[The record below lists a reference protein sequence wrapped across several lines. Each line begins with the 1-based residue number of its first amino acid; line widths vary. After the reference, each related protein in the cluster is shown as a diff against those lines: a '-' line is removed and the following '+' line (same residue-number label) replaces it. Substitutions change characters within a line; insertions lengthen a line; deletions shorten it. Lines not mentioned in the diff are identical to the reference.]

1 MGSRARVALL
11 IASCM
16 GLASPLLAQSA
27 ADKETARSLM
37 DQGLEL
43 REQKNYKAALER
55 LEAADQIMHVPTTA
69 LEVARTQ
76 EALGLLVEC
85 RDTLARITSSIP
97 SPREP
102 QQFKDAR
109 KAAQTLDDSLEARV
123 PALTVRVTGAPAG
136 TTPSLSIDNVAVPSA
151 VIGLPRRLNAGHHVM
166 IATTSTSEGREEIDI
181 KEGERKDITITLA
194 LVSHPTTSTPPV
206 PITVAPQPVTPIAPV
221 EGHRSYLVPAIAFT
235 VGGAGLAMGG
245 VTGLLMLSKQS
256 DLTASC
262 PNRVCGPSKYGEL
275 DTANLFAT
283 LSTVGFIVGGIG
295 VAVGVV
301 ALLVGKPSAPE
312 PAPAAA
318 RVVPWIGPGTAG
330 LSGSF

>member
-1 MGSRARVALL
+1 MGSRLMLVLAASGVVA
-11 IASCM
+11 
-16 GLASPLLAQSA
+16 LASPAFAQSA

-43 REQKNYKAALER
+43 RDKKDYKAALER

-85 RDTLARITSSIP
+85 RDTLARVISSIP

-109 KAAQTLDDSLEARV
+109 KAAQALDDSLEARV
-123 PALTVRVTGAPAG
+123 PALTIRVSGAPAG
-136 TTPSLSIDNVAVPSA
+136 TTPSLVIDSVAVPSA
-151 VIGLPRRLNAGHHVM
+151 VIGLPRRLNAGHHVLV
-166 IATTSTSEGREEIDI
+166 ATTSNSEGREELDI
-181 KEGERKDITITLA
+181 NEGEKKEVTITLA
-194 LVSHPTTSTPPV
+194 PVAHPTPP
-206 PITVAPQPVTPIAPV
+206 PPEPVAPTPQPAAPTAPV
-221 EGHRSYLVPAIAFT
+221 EGHRSYLLPAIAFG
-235 VGGAGLAMGG
+235 VGGAGLVIGG

-262 PNRVCGPSKYGEL
+262 PNRVCGPSRYGDL
-275 DTANLFAT
+275 DTANMFAT
-283 LSTVGFIVGGIG
+283 ISTVSFIVGGVG
-295 VAVGVV
+295 VAVGVI

-312 PAPAAA
+312 PAPATA
-318 RVVPWIGPGTAG
+318 RVVPWVGPGSAG

>member
-1 MGSRARVALL
+1 
-11 IASCM
+11 M
-16 GLASPLLAQSA
+16 GLTAPALAQSA

-43 REQKNYKAALER
+43 REKKDYKAALAR

-85 RDTLARITSSIP
+85 RDTLARIVSSIP

-123 PALTVRVTGAPAG
+123 PALTVRVSGAPAG

-166 IATTSTSEGREEIDI
+166 IATTSTSEGREELDI
-181 KEGERKDITITLA
+181 SEGERKEITITLA
-194 LVSHPTTSTPPV
+194 PVAHATPVTPEPV
-206 PITVAPQPVTPIAPV
+206 TAPQPVTPVAPV

-235 VGGAGLAMGG
+235 VGGAGLVMGG
-245 VTGLLMLSKQS
+245 VTGLLLLSKQS

-275 DTANLFAT
+275 DSANLFAT
-283 LSTVGFIVGGIG
+283 LSTVGFIVGGVG

-301 ALLVGKPSAPE
+301 ALLIGKPASPE

-318 RVVPWIGPGTAG
+318 HVVPWIGPSGAG